1 MATSSSLPDRSDPV
15 NSGLPTLTDA
25 TIARVK
31 EGLEAARS
39 PQVMAM
45 IDNALTHAEA
55 VGLGQSYVHFSGG
68 FRRFVIRSLVRAL
81 FRIRVENLDLLPNK
95 PTILAANH
103 LSHIDPFLL
112 LSEIPSNPYYY
123 ILGDARSLYN
133 KAWKRSLLKM
143 AGGTIPIQRIW
154 KEELAVIEAAN
165 AGRVCLKSLARD
177 IEQDIPTGTS
187 VQALRRL
194 DRIVQGLLQQ
204 DRGLIIF
211 PEGRLGCQE
220 GKLCLPLKRGT
231 MIYALRSGIPIVPVG
246 IIGTNNL
253 YFRKQLTIRLGQPLI
268 FPQTSRPKPQD
279 IRTASEALQQAMV
292 DLLPQHYH
300 EPDEIQLFSHFLNH
314 MLW

>member
-1 MATSSSLPDRSDPV
+1 MANPSSVSDQSDQIPTVLPS
-15 NSGLPTLTDA
+15 LTDA
-25 TIARVK
+25 TISRVQ
-31 EGLEAARS
+31 EGLAAARS
-39 PQVMAM
+39 PQVIAM
-45 IDNALTHAEA
+45 IDQALNRAEA
-55 VGLGQSYVHFSGG
+55 VGLGQPFPYWSSS
-68 FRRFVIRSLVRAL
+68 FRRFVIRCLIRIL
-81 FRIRVENLDLLPNK
+81 FKIKVENLDILPNK

-112 LSEIPSNPYYY
+112 LSEIPSHPYYY

-133 KAWKRSLLKM
+133 KAWKRYLLKK

-154 KEELAVIEAAN
+154 KEELAVIQAAK
-165 AGRVCLKSLARD
+165 AGRISLKTLADD
-177 IEQDIPTGTS
+177 IEQDISTGTS

-204 DRGLIIF
+204 QYGLIIF
-211 PEGRLGCQE
+211 PEGRLGSQE

-253 YFRKQLTIRLGQPLI
+253 YFRKELTIRFGHPLI
-268 FPQTSRPKPQD
+268 FPQTHRPKPQE

-292 DLLPQHYH
+292 DLLPPDYR
-300 EPDEIQLFSHFLNH
+300 EPDEMKLLSHFLNH

>member
-1 MATSSSLPDRSDPV
+1 MATPSSLSDQSDQIPSV
-15 NSGLPTLTDA
+15 LPSLTDA
-25 TIARVK
+25 TITRVQ
-31 EGLEAARS
+31 EGLAAARS
-39 PQVMAM
+39 PQVIAM
-45 IDNALTHAEA
+45 IEQALNRAEA
-55 VGLGQSYVHFSGG
+55 VGLGQPFPYWSGS
-68 FRRFVIRSLVRAL
+68 FRRFVIRCLIRIL
-81 FRIRVENLDLLPNK
+81 FKIKVENLDLLPNQ
-95 PTILAANH
+95 PAILAANH

-133 KAWKRSLLKM
+133 KAWKRYLLKK

-154 KEELAVIEAAN
+154 KEELAVIQAAK
-165 AGRVCLKSLARD
+165 AGRISLKTLADD
-177 IEQDIPTGTS
+177 IEQDISTGTS

-204 DRGLIIF
+204 QYGLIIF
-211 PEGRLGCQE
+211 PEGRLGSQE

-253 YFRKQLTIRLGQPLI
+253 YFRKELTIRFGQPLI
-268 FPQTSRPKPQD
+268 FPLTHRPKPQE
-279 IRTASEALQQAMV
+279 IRTASEVLQQAMV
-292 DLLPQHYH
+292 DLLPPDYR
-300 EPDEIQLFSHFLNH
+300 EPDEIKLLSHFLNH